1 MEPINGGNFI
11 EKLFIA
17 FGNEDESFDPLISS
31 TLQFIL
37 TKGIYDK
44 NISINQIQR
53 HFRIGYNRANT
64 IHNEITAFL
73 TSLYR
78 QYSCKMTLVNLNDN
92 LHKYTNVI
100 LFYSDELIVI
110 DLNFSNQEQHIS
122 FLRSNEC
129 WQSINNKGI
138 IHGDIDT
145 GLFIGEIL
153 IEEDSYLFKLE
164 NPMKLDSDLIKK
176 IK

>member
-17 FGNEDESFDPLISS
+17 FGNEDKNFDPLISA

-37 TKGIYDK
+37 TKGIHDK
-44 NISINQIQR
+44 IVSISQIQR
-53 HFRIGYNRANT
+53 HFRIGYNRANA

-73 TSLYR
+73 ISLYR
-78 QYSCKMTLVNLNDN
+78 QYSCQITLVNLNNGSLKNIDS
-92 LHKYTNVI
+92 I

-110 DLNFSNQEQHIS
+110 DIDSSNQEQRMS
-122 FLRSNEC
+122 FLRGNGC
-129 WQSINNKGI
+129 WQSVNSQGLV
-138 IHGDIDT
+138 HGNIDT

-153 IEEDSYLFKLE
+153 TDGGLYLFKLE
-164 NPMKLDSDLIKK
+164 NLHK
-176 IK
+176 ISLN